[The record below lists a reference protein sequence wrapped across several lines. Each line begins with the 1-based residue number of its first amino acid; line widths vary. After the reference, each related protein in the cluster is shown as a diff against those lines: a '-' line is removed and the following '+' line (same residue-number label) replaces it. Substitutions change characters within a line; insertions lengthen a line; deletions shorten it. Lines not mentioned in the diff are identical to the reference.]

1 VYSLP
6 GRLSVADGLIYV
18 MQDSVLTRYLRT
30 CCRRLHQQQAALV
43 DSFSLRTC
51 RDIEIQPELGVM
63 SLDVPGRGRAI
74 AMVAPV
80 ARYCPASRVWRWCWS
95 SYDPFPLQ
103 GHGAIVLQNLTD
115 KAGLALFGVEQS
127 ELSLT
132 QALLVLA
139 VACSQL
145 KAGGYYRWLDGETFV
160 FLAVKHMAF
169 ATAQLE
175 YSRDGDRLGLS
186 SVSPQLDNGRLALEP
201 KTQVSQLVRPSPS
214 LAGEASP
221 APAWPAQ
228 RDLEGLF
235 AHLLCQPRSLDFEGQ
250 AIGLRQVGLRG

>member
-1 VYSLP
+1 VYSLLC
-6 GRLSVADGLIYV
+6 RLSVADGLIYV
-18 MQDSVLTRYLRT
+18 MQDPVLTRYLRT

-43 DSFSLRTC
+43 DGFSLRTC
-51 RDIEIQPELGVM
+51 LDIEIQPASGVM

-74 AMVAPV
+74 ATVAPI
-80 ARYCPASRVWRWCWS
+80 ARYSPASRVWRWSWS
-95 SYDPFPLQ
+95 PYEPFPLQ
-103 GHGAIVLQNLTD
+103 GHGAIALQSLAD
-115 KAGLALFGVEQS
+115 KTGLALFAAEQS

-186 SVSPQLDNGRLALEP
+186 SVHQQLDNRRLAMEP
-201 KTQVSQLVRPSPS
+201 QTQVSQLVRPSPS
-214 LAGEASP
+214 LLGKPSSV
-221 APAWPAQ
+221 PAWPAQ
-228 RDLEGLF
+228 RNLEGLF
-235 AHLLCQPRSLDFEGQ
+235 AHLLCQPQSLDFEDK
-250 AIGLRQVGLRG
+250 AIGLRQARLRG